1 MSSDFQRFEQLQSEG
16 KRLAAEGKLIES
28 LRQFQLARKIKE
40 TPKILSRIQKLKD
53 AIAQSE
59 PRIQENSSNQMPSVP
74 VRKSNVTPEV
84 LSQIQNIQGNHE
96 KLVPVNPADLSPVK
110 LKRFQELKTS
120 AIEFSYDG
128 KFEKALHNFSEAQKL
143 CNCPKVKKYMEEIE
157 ALILKYP
164 KKLETFLELTDTGKK
179 LASAGKQT
187 ESLEK
192 LKTAFAVCPSPKV
205 SKMIKML
212 ETDPRPSF
220 SNVIPAY
227 QKENNIKV
235 SMDGDHSKICSLSNA
250 LKENQFTFLKS
261 GSSDTDVSLAPVS
274 HSQTEVN
281 DPAELSP
288 ETKIRFKTLYSQAR
302 EDAASG
308 RLQEALDTLEKAKTI
323 CPTDKILKRI
333 KDLKEYMK
341 TLSMESSSDMTE
353 VCEGFFIFHE
363 IYEKLYPY
371 QREGVAWMYEL
382 YKMKRGGV
390 LGDDMGLG
398 KTFQVIAFLS
408 GLIDADLIKHI
419 LIIMPVSLL
428 PNWEKEFKRWC
439 PGISVT
445 QFHGGSKKERERN
458 LLKVQRRGHVLLTSY
473 GMVLNALGMLAEF
486 DNRPFVWDYV
496 ILDEGHKIKNPTK
509 TTKAVHALPSRN
521 RLVLTGTPVQNN
533 LLELWALYDF
543 VHQGTLLGS
552 LKTFKMQ
559 YENVITRAREKDSTV
574 GEKRLGTEMANNLKM
589 LIRPYFLRRTKSE
602 VWGKESE
609 NTSDLENG
617 IEKLRIAENRL
628 NTRKNDLII
637 WTYLSDAQ
645 CEIYRNFLH
654 SQAVRMILV
663 SKRSPLVELT
673 TLKKICDHPRLL
685 SQRACLQLGLNGELN
700 EEDLHRELEDESTY
714 SSSIEN
720 VTDETL
726 IAESGKMKF
735 LIKLLENLKNEGHRT
750 LVFSLSRKILDMVH
764 RILTNRKWKVMRI
777 DGSISKI
784 EERERRIQ
792 SFQSDTSYSVFLL
805 TTQVGGV
812 GITLTSADRVVIYDP
827 SWNPATDAQAVDR
840 AYRIGQE
847 KNVIVYRLITCGTV
861 EEKIYRRQ
869 IFKDS
874 ITKQATCSSDPYRYF
889 SKQELRELFTFDS
902 PFHSATQVQLSQ
914 LHSDQRCSDVELDA
928 HIAFLHSLD
937 IFGISD
943 HDLMFSKDIEDNSED
958 TNQTA
963 VSHDFIKRQVAVAQE
978 RIQIEASVVAEGIR
992 LAGTFSRP
1000 FSEHIPSTKKSESQ
1014 KPSIGEVVDLIKND
1028 DKKHHTDFGLL
1039 RKSKENSHVFETSP
1053 SMSKPKAKYQP
1064 LSLKNSQMNS
1074 PSEVTANFSTNA
1086 SSTISEVSTPSH
1098 SLKCNND
1105 SEHSVFEPESKNL
1118 ATRENL
1124 VHDLEAMN
1132 KSCDIEIISD
1142 SLTDDNTSKDFC
1154 DPNIKNTNDSVN
1166 VDPVS
1171 NEFTA
1176 HISEKE
1182 GVSYLHTF
1190 GANNDS
1196 IQIINDT
1203 QNSMLKDEDV
1213 VKSRSF
1219 QDQMQ
1224 EIKVAVSPKSNFP
1237 QNESALVS
1245 DKSNLS
1251 VLISDADM
1259 PGTADLS
1266 PIRSSISSESAPF
1279 ESCEDQDVNEDCQSG
1294 QDSESAKT
1302 SPQTHSALDAEP
1314 VLSGKYS
1321 LDDTAPITNVDNL
1334 NHSTPKR
1341 DTETVPYSDDC
1352 KSQLPVISKI
1362 ISSRQSS
1369 NPTNL
1374 STCNFLED
1382 LSFDDKP
1389 STQIYKRKSCAKP
1402 REFVVSDSDSS
1413 RPSSPL
1419 DQDEIIVSSDSYS
1432 DADNAETQNSS
1443 CSLSFVPSSIPNSP
1457 SKIEKTFRNT
1467 SEVSRSSS
1475 YLRIT
1480 PLKVRKS
1487 QCPPPD
1493 RAFAFALATSPIIS
1507 LPIYRN
1513 DSDADSPV
1521 AVIKKKNRNIIES
1534 DED

>member
-1 MSSDFQRFEQLQSEG
+1 
-16 KRLAAEGKLIES
+16 
-28 LRQFQLARKIKE
+28 
-40 TPKILSRIQKLKD
+40 
-53 AIAQSE
+53 
-59 PRIQENSSNQMPSVP
+59 
-74 VRKSNVTPEV
+74 
-84 LSQIQNIQGNHE
+84 
-96 KLVPVNPADLSPVK
+96 
-110 LKRFQELKTS
+110 
-120 AIEFSYDG
+120 
-128 KFEKALHNFSEAQKL
+128 
-143 CNCPKVKKYMEEIE
+143 
-157 ALILKYP
+157 
-164 KKLETFLELTDTGKK
+164 
-179 LASAGKQT
+179 
-187 ESLEK
+187 
-192 LKTAFAVCPSPKV
+192 
-205 SKMIKML
+205 
-212 ETDPRPSF
+212 
-220 SNVIPAY
+220 
-227 QKENNIKV
+227 
-235 SMDGDHSKICSLSNA
+235 MDGDHSKISCSLSNTS
-250 LKENQFTFLKS
+250 KKNQFTFQKG
-261 GSSDTDVSLAPVS
+261 GSSDSDVSVAPMA
-274 HSQTEVN
+274 HSKTEVN
-281 DPAELSP
+281 DPAGLSP
-288 ETKIRFKTLYSQAR
+288 ETNTRFKSLYSQAR

-308 RLQEALDTLEKAKTI
+308 RLQEALDTLEKAKAI
-323 CPTDKILKRI
+323 CPADKVLKRI

-341 TLSMESSSDMTE
+341 TLSMESSSDMIE
-353 VCEGFFIFHE
+353 ICEGFFIFHE
-363 IYEKLYPY
+363 IYEKLYAY

-382 YKMKRGGV
+382 YKKKKGGV

-408 GLIDADLIKHI
+408 GLIDADLVKHI

-428 PNWEKEFKRWC
+428 PNWEKEFKKWC

-473 GMVLNALGMLAEF
+473 GMVLNALGMLSEY
-486 DNRPFVWDYV
+486 DERPFVWDYV

-533 LLELWALYDF
+533 LLELWSLYDF

-589 LIRPYFLRRTKSE
+589 LIKPYFLRRTKSE

-645 CEIYRNFLH
+645 SEIYRNFLH
-654 SQAVRMILV
+654 SQAVRTILV

-700 EEDLHRELEDESTY
+700 DEDLHRELEDESTY

-812 GITLTSADRVVIYDP
+812 GITLTSADRVIIYDP

-840 AYRIGQE
+840 AYRIGQQ
-847 KNVIVYRLITCGTV
+847 KNVVVYRLITCGTV

-1014 KPSIGEVVDLIKND
+1014 KPSFDEVVDLIKND
-1028 DKKHHTDFGLL
+1028 KKHHIDFGLL
-1039 RKSKENSHVFETSP
+1039 RKSKENSQVFEN
-1053 SMSKPKAKYQP
+1053 
-1064 LSLKNSQMNS
+1064 LSLKSSPMNS
-1074 PSEVTANFSTNA
+1074 PSKVAANA
-1086 SSTISEVSTPSH
+1086 SAVISEVNTPSH
-1098 SLKCNND
+1098 SLKCSTD
-1105 SEHSVFEPESKNL
+1105 SVVEPESKNL
-1118 ATRENL
+1118 ATSQDL
-1124 VHDLEAMN
+1124 VHDLEGMN
-1132 KSCDIEIISD
+1132 KSCDIEINSD
-1142 SLTDDNTSKDFC
+1142 SLCDDNTSNNFC
-1154 DPNIKNTNDSVN
+1154 NQNTNDSVN

-1171 NEFTA
+1171 NEFTV
-1176 HISEKE
+1176 HNSEKE
-1182 GVSYLHTF
+1182 GVFYLHTYE
-1190 GANNDS
+1190 ANNDS
-1196 IQIINDT
+1196 VQIINDT
-1203 QNSMLKDEDV
+1203 KNNMLKDEEA
-1213 VKSRSF
+1213 KLNSF
-1219 QDQMQ
+1219 QDQIQ
-1224 EIKVAVSPKSNFP
+1224 EVKVPVSPKSCKSIIQSNSP
-1237 QNESALVS
+1237 QNESASVS

-1251 VLISDADM
+1251 VFISDTDL

-1266 PIRSSISSESAPF
+1266 PIHSSSISSESAPF

-1294 QDSESAKT
+1294 QDTESSKT

-1321 LDDTAPITNVDNL
+1321 LDCTAPITNADNL
-1334 NHSTPKR
+1334 SHSTPKH
-1341 DTETVPYSDDC
+1341 DTKTIPYSDDC

-1362 ISSRQSS
+1362 ISSGRSS
-1369 NPTNL
+1369 SPANL
-1374 STCNFLED
+1374 STCNLLED

-1419 DQDEIIVSSDSYS
+1419 NHDEIIVSSDSYS
-1432 DADNAETQNSS
+1432 DVDNAEIQNSS

-1457 SKIEKTFRNT
+1457 SKIEKTFRNI

-1475 YLRIT
+1475 CLRIT

-1507 LPIYRN
+1507 LPSYMN

-1521 AVIKKKNRNIIES
+1521 AVVKKKNWNIIES